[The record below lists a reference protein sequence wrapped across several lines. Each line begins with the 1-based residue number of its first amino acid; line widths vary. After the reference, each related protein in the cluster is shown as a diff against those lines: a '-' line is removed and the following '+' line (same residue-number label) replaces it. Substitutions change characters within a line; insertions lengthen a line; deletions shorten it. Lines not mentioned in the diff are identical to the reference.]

1 MAIENEN
8 NKRIAKNTMY
18 LYIRM
23 LFSLLV
29 GLYTSRVVLQT
40 LGISDYG
47 LYNVVGGF
55 VSIFMF
61 INGTMTVGTQ
71 RFLSYEIG
79 KGNIEKL
86 KKVFSNA
93 VIIHICIALILG
105 IMCHVGIDVG
115 TNTTAPKIL
124 MERLGMTLADAG
136 FATSLYFIFRTAG

>member
-93 VIIHICIALILG
+93 VIIHICIALILIVLAETLG
-105 IMCHVGIDVG
+105 LWFINNKMNIAQERID
-115 TNTTAPKIL
+115 AS
-124 MERLGMTLADAG
+124 
-136 FATSLYFIFRTAG
+136 F

>member
-55 VSIFMF
+55 VSIF
-61 INGTMTVGTQ
+61 
-71 RFLSYEIG
+71 
-79 KGNIEKL
+79 IEESL
-86 KKVFSNA
+86 
-93 VIIHICIALILG
+93 
-105 IMCHVGIDVG
+105 
-115 TNTTAPKIL
+115 
-124 MERLGMTLADAG
+124 
-136 FATSLYFIFRTAG
+136 SLYNSLTFGEINSPLS

>member
-1 MAIENEN
+1 MPCTICCSLYGDLIKVKKNIPNKVAIENEN

-61 INGTMTVGTQ
+61 INGTMV
-71 RFLSYEIG
+71 RSVSYRMRLEKEI
-79 KGNIEKL
+79 
-86 KKVFSNA
+86 
-93 VIIHICIALILG
+93 
-105 IMCHVGIDVG
+105 
-115 TNTTAPKIL
+115 
-124 MERLGMTLADAG
+124 
-136 FATSLYFIFRTAG
+136 

>member
-1 MAIENEN
+1 
-8 NKRIAKNTMY
+8 MY

-93 VIIHICIALILG
+93 VNSDEFRPLWHVTSSWYSISFSRTPAAFPLI
-105 IMCHVGIDVG
+105 
-115 TNTTAPKIL
+115 
-124 MERLGMTLADAG
+124 
-136 FATSLYFIFRTAG
+136 

>member
-79 KGNIEKL
+79 KGNIETQKSL
-86 KKVFSNA
+86 FKCSNNSYLYCFNFDCFSRNF
-93 VIIHICIALILG
+93 
-105 IMCHVGIDVG
+105 
-115 TNTTAPKIL
+115 
-124 MERLGMTLADAG
+124 G
-136 FATSLYFIFRTAG
+136 FMVY

>member
-86 KKVFSNA
+86 FNLF
-93 VIIHICIALILG
+93 CQL
-105 IMCHVGIDVG
+105 
-115 TNTTAPKIL
+115 
-124 MERLGMTLADAG
+124 
-136 FATSLYFIFRTAG
+136 LYFCFNFDCFSRNFGFMVY

>member
-61 INGTMTVGTQ
+61 INGTMTVGM
-71 RFLSYEIG
+71 RLEKEI
-79 KGNIEKL
+79 
-86 KKVFSNA
+86 
-93 VIIHICIALILG
+93 
-105 IMCHVGIDVG
+105 
-115 TNTTAPKIL
+115 
-124 MERLGMTLADAG
+124 
-136 FATSLYFIFRTAG
+136 